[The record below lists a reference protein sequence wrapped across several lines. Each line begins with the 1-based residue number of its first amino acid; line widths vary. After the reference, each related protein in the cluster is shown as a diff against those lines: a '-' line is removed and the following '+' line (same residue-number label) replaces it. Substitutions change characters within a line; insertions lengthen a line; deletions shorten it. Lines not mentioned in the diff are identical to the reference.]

1 MKIPSSSRLGLTHD
15 FTINKITKTV
25 KCSCESFRTRGWCH
39 HARDFKKLT
48 AKILYGSDFVEKVI
62 NSFNNCYDFV
72 KELCDL
78 YPECIGN
85 YDQLDH
91 YSEQILDSVGKH
103 YRTETLHRMYRKLV
117 EDEEIIEPETD
128 QIRKEETEKIM
139 RDINLWS
146 PTPSD
151 IDYNQTKLIG
161 EEI

>member
-1 MKIPSSSRLGLTHD
+1 M
-15 FTINKITKTV
+15 
-25 KCSCESFRTRGWCH
+25 
-39 HARDFKKLT
+39 T

-72 KELCDL
+72 NELCDL

-91 YSEQILDSVGKH
+91 YSEQILGAVGKH
-103 YRTETLHRMYRKLV
+103 YRTETLHRSYRKLV
-117 EDEEIIEPETD
+117 ENGEITEPETN

-146 PTPSD
+146 PEPSFG
-151 IDYNQTKLIG
+151 DYNQKRLIG
-161 EEI
+161 EEM